1 MIEILPFLL
10 PFQNSQIIQN
20 FLRILKI
27 HKVLRILNK
36 VNFSSSEGTRNE
48 MMEKIKQKQKIMQ
61 SKQENSDTVRK
72 IAGKHISI
80 VLNSKQRG
88 FGQGIDIQIWDQ
100 NTIEEEN
107 NEKEEEK
114 SPRRDKINKN
124 KAK

>member
-1 MIEILPFLL
+1 
-10 PFQNSQIIQN
+10 
-20 FLRILKI
+20 
-27 HKVLRILNK
+27 
-36 VNFSSSEGTRNE
+36 